1 MSGLAYKAIQYGPVP
16 QQWDTVYGSI
26 DDVYSE
32 IIAFP
37 TGGYSGVK
45 LCSELQPDMSEFT
58 KEDIDI
64 LEAVYK
70 KFRNI
75 SSNDISEISH
85 KENAWIDYNGSG
97 KFIYYSE
104 AFSLRAL

>member
-1 MSGLAYKAIQYGPVP
+1 MSV
-16 QQWDTVYGSI
+16 
-26 DDVYSE
+26 
-32 IIAFP
+32 
-37 TGGYSGVK
+37 
-45 LCSELQPDMSEFT
+45 FT

-70 KFRNI
+70 KFGNI

-85 KENAWIDYNGSG
+85 EENAWIDYNGSG
-97 KFIYYSE
+97 KFIDYSE